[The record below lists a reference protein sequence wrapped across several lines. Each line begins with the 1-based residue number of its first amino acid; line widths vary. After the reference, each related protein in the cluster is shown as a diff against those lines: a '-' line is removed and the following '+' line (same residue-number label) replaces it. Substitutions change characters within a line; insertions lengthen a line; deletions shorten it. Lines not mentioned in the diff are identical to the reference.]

1 MKSIYYTV
9 LLTIGLGSVANSQI
23 LSNSVPAPA
32 IAQSNAFLDAS
43 TNYGNI
49 NSGNNN
55 KHKGLIF
62 PDVDLRTFEFESTI
76 ADGATIPGYYD
87 GMVVYNIGLG
97 LTGNSPATQGVQVNV
112 APGFYY
118 FSNPS
123 GNADGGVISGR
134 WIPIG
139 SPANNVVKTREVIK
153 TINPGA
159 NTAIVNLN
167 DGDAGAGSGMSAV
180 TVNEFIGAK
189 VYVNNVAK
197 DLQMSATSGYNKV
210 SNELT
215 TGNGFMYQVL
225 APGTYRFVIEYK

>member
-1 MKSIYYTV
+1 MKNIFNKLI
-9 LLTIGLGSVANSQI
+9 LLAVFVTFSASAQINTNFNTTASLTDTNFFMDASNFESLLNTSFGKGLGFPRTD
-23 LSNSVPAPA
+23 LTTFTFDTAP
-32 IAQSNAFLDAS
+32 IDF
-43 TNYGNI
+43 
-49 NSGNNN
+49 
-55 KHKGLIF
+55 
-62 PDVDLRTFEFESTI
+62 STI
-76 ADGATIPGYYD
+76 VSDFD
-87 GMVVYNIGLG
+87 GMVVYNSVLG
-97 LTGNSPATQGVQVNV
+97 NTGNTPATQGQMV
-112 APGFYY
+112 AVSPGFYY
-118 FSNPS
+118 FSNP
-123 GNADGGVISGR
+123 GNPGNVTNGR
-134 WIPIG
+134 WVPIG
-139 SPANNVVKTREVIK
+139 GAGNGIKTREVIK

-197 DLQMSATSGYNKV
+197 DLQMSATSGYNKG